1 VSDVV
6 ATRHKVHWH
15 PPRAATIPQSDE
27 DPTMN
32 KMLCL
37 LACTA
42 LTAAFAAP
50 TPPDDE
56 EETKPPARAEG
67 SQQVKM
73 KTCNV
78 EAHKKEL
85 KGDERRAFMSECL
98 KKH

>member
-1 VSDVV
+1 M
-6 ATRHKVHWH
+6 K
-15 PPRAATIPQSDE
+15 
-27 DPTMN
+27 
-32 KMLCL
+32 KMLCV
-37 LACTA
+37 LACAAVT
-42 LTAAFAAP
+42 TAFAAA

-56 EETKPPARAEG
+56 EDAKAPPRAE
-67 SQQVKM
+67 SQQNKM